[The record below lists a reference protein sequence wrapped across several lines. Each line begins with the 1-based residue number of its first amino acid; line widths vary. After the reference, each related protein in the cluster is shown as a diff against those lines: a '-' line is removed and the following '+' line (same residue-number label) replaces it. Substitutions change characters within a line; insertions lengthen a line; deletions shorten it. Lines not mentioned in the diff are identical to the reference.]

1 MKLYIRKCYLV
12 IALLFG
18 SIVTLALSGL
28 FADMGFSPIQEI
40 KIFFFSLLIALLF
53 STKIIS
59 KK

>member
-1 MKLYIRKCYLV
+1 LV